1 MTDARWAAPSLA
13 LLLAA
18 SALGQEGPPEGY
30 ERVATDAIVID
41 RRPANAGLAAQ
52 ASELFA
58 SSLAAVEERLGAR
71 LGKPAPLLVLAPNE
85 AELRAR
91 VLALGGPRP
100 PDWALAIAL
109 PPRRALVL
117 RCDRLVQGE
126 NFLEP
131 TLRHE
136 LAHLVLGEVAR
147 RSGERIPRWLDE
159 GLAQYAERA
168 VLTREQEL
176 ELGAAARF
184 GTLEPFSSLE
194 RDFPPHAREAQ
205 RAYEMS
211 LGFVLWLDR
220 KPGGVR
226 ALVARLEAGASADEA
241 IRSVAGEPRGEAA
254 AEWALELAAKSSIVE
269 SLVRSSAFWWGA
281 LALLAV
287 VAFARHAVVTRRL
300 KRQMERRERLE
311 DAPPPPDARPPDSP
325 PPDSPPRV

>member
-1 MTDARWAAPSLA
+1 MTRSLGFV

-18 SALGQEGPPEGY
+18 AVLAQDGPPEGY
-30 ERVATDAIVID
+30 ERIAMETLVLD
-41 RRPANAGLAAQ
+41 RRPANAGLAAK

-71 LGKPAPLLVLAPNE
+71 LGKPAPLLVAAPDE
-85 AELRAR
+85 AELRVR
-91 VLALGGPRP
+91 VVALGGAP
-100 PDWALAIAL
+100 PPTWALAVAL
-109 PPRRALVL
+109 PPRRAVVL

-126 NFLEP
+126 DFLEP

-136 LAHLVLGEVAR
+136 LAHLVLGDVAR
-147 RSGERIPRWLDE
+147 RSGRRIPRWLDE

-205 RAYEMS
+205 RAYELS

-220 KPGGVR
+220 KPGAVR
-226 ALVARLEAGASADEA
+226 ALVQDLEEGASAEEA
-241 IRSVAGEPRGEAA
+241 IRDVAGKPSGEAM
-254 AEWALELAAKSSIVE
+254 AEWVLVLAERSSIVE
-269 SLVRSSAFWWGA
+269 SLLRSSSFWWGA
-281 LALLAV
+281 LAVLALI
-287 VAFARHAVVTRRL
+287 AFARHAVVTRRL
-300 KRQMERRERLE
+300 RRQMEKRELVE
-311 DAPPPPDARPPDSP
+311 PPVAPPPAEGAP
-325 PPDSPPRV
+325 PPAS